1 MAEKRSSFTVIIKY
15 IAPVCIVAILVFS
28 VAEEFGFITV

>member
-28 VAEEFGFITV
+28 VAEAFGFITV